1 MFQRITITMR
11 RLSLFFF
18 LPCFLLC
25 SPSLFASTAPN
36 PADYMVN
43 IHVTASR
50 VEQICQGFGAGISS
64 DAVLLLNATIDG
76 VKYQLQGNIQNHH
89 EASNPAGLKQVN
101 FLLGKGFLSLGDYK
115 AKLMPADPKNAS
127 YPYYVIKNYEIL
139 LQDGR
144 LAEFQVIGQ
153 TE

>member
-1 MFQRITITMR
+1 MR

-18 LPCFLLC
+18 LPCLLLC

-50 VEQICQGFGAGISS
+50 VETDQQIGGGVFCY
-64 DAVLLLNATIDG
+64 LLNATIDG

-89 EASNPAGLKQVN
+89 EGSNPAGLKQVN

-139 LQDGR
+139 LPDGR